1 MSSINILS
9 GVSTD
14 YITNQITDSKITK
27 TKDSGSFDELY
38 QAAVNLISGT
48 NGYIQ
53 QAQQAEIDYAM
64 GKLTSTHELS
74 IIEEKANL
82 ALQYTV
88 AVKNGILDAYKEIMQ
103 IQILRFKKIT
113 SDTGEHICRI

>member
-1 MSSINILS
+1 MSSVNILS
-9 GVSTD
+9 GVSGD
-14 YITNQITDSKITK
+14 YITKSITDNKTTK
-27 TKDSGSFDELY
+27 TQDTGTFDELY

-74 IIEEKANL
+74 IIEEKANI

-88 AVKNGILDAYKEIMQ
+88 AIKNGILDAYKEIMQ
-103 IQILRFKKIT
+103 MQI
-113 SDTGEHICRI
+113 